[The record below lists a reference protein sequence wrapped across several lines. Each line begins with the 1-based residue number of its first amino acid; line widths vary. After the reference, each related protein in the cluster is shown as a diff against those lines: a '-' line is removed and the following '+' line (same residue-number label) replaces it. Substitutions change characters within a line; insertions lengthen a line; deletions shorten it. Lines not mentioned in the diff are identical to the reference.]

1 MTKPLTGYEKEI
13 AILHAEARQD
23 AELIFEFKGLANEYK
38 QAIERVR
45 ELHTPTAD
53 GRSCVECSRIICLG
67 TPNGLGGM
75 QYPCLTIAT
84 LNGFANEA

>member
-45 ELHTPTAD
+45 EILQEWYQDISNTT
-53 GRSCVECSRIICLG
+53 EEKYYERIVKAL
-67 TPNGLGGM
+67 NGLDD
-75 QYPCLTIAT
+75 
-84 LNGFANEA
+84 